1 MTLAARFSVAAIW
14 LTTTVIRMITIESTA
29 KEIHVTIPRDDVDVR
44 SLDAVLRWL
53 EFDGIARTS
62 KMTGDEAFQLAEES
76 KADWWEK
83 NRDRFLP
90 PDSVGN

>member
-1 MTLAARFSVAAIW
+1 
-14 LTTTVIRMITIESTA
+14 MITVESTA
-29 KEIHVTIPRDDVDVR
+29 TEIHVTIPRDTVDER

-62 KMTGDEAFQLAEES
+62 KMTGDEASRLAEES

-90 PDSVGN
+90 PDSAGN

>member
-1 MTLAARFSVAAIW
+1 
-14 LTTTVIRMITIESTA
+14 MITVESTER
-29 KEIHVTIPRDDVDVR
+29 EIHVTIPRDSVDEQ

-62 KMTGDEAFQLAEES
+62 RMTGDEALRLAEES

-83 NRDRFLP
+83 NRHRFLP
-90 PDSVGN
+90 PDAAGS

>member
-1 MTLAARFSVAAIW
+1 
-14 LTTTVIRMITIESTA
+14 MITVESTER
-29 KEIHVTIPRDDVDVR
+29 EIHVTIPRNSVDEQ

-83 NRDRFLP
+83 NRYRFLP
-90 PDSVGN
+90 PDAAGS